1 MNFGRQSGEL
11 VARDVGDAAG
21 PQRRGRP
28 GPPISG
34 WGGRAPERGWAVAVS
49 LDNQAGYWGSV
60 GLTKA
65 FTHPIDVG
73 WLRGVGGSARIVDY
87 GCGYGRV
94 AGLVRGHGFGGVEGF
109 DVSAGLVER
118 ARRAYPDLRFET
130 LTRPPGLPIA
140 DGEVD
145 AVLLIAVL
153 TCVPTDAG
161 QRELIG
167 ELRRVLRP
175 GGLLYV
181 SDVLLQAD
189 ERNVGRYREFGH
201 GPYGVFK
208 TDDGAVCRH
217 HDRTYL
223 AGLLDGFD
231 LIDEREIAVATM
243 NGNPV
248 RAVQMLGARR

>member
-1 MNFGRQSGEL
+1 MTTSP
-11 VARDVGDAAG
+11 DS
-21 PQRRGRP
+21 P
-28 GPPISG
+28 
-34 WGGRAPERGWAVAVS
+34 
-49 LDNQAGYWGSV
+49 AGYWNSA
-60 GLTKA
+60 GLTKS

-73 WLRGVGGSARIVDY
+73 WLRGLAATARIVDY

-94 AGLVRGHGFGGVEGF
+94 AGLLRQYGFAGVEGF

-118 ARRAYPDLRFET
+118 ARRDHPDLRFAT
-130 LTRPPGLPIA
+130 LTHPPRLPCPD
-140 DGEVD
+140 DGVD

-161 QRELIG
+161 QRELID

-181 SDVLLQAD
+181 SDLLLQAD
-189 ERNVGRYREFGH
+189 ERNLDRYRWSGH
-201 GPYGVFK
+201 RPYGLLEP
-208 TDDGAVCRH
+208 DDGAVCRH

-223 AGLLDGFD
+223 GGLLEDFD
-231 LIDEREIAVATM
+231 LVEERGIDVATM

-248 RAVQMLGARR
+248 RAVQLLAAKR